1 MPKIYKLFV
10 ALIIAF
16 LPLTSFCN
24 KQPLVSLQCEY
35 LSNPLGIDVE
45 HPRLMWHMNSK
56 KPQQQQAY
64 RIIVANSIEKLNT
77 DSALVWDSGKIKA
90 DDQIVYYEGAPL
102 MAHKRY
108 YWKVEIWTAGKKIVS
123 KPTWFE
129 TAKIASSDWKASWI
143 TDTHDK
149 EFEPSPRFRKVF
161 NAQKPIAEARCY
173 ISGLGYYQLYLNGKT
188 IGESSLNPGF
198 TDYSKRVLYNTYD
211 VTEALQKGTN
221 CIGVQLGNGWFNE
234 QTPTVWY
241 FHLAPWRARPQLLCE
256 VLITYTDGEQEIIK
270 SDTSWQTNTGPVR
283 FDNIHVGTTYD
294 ARLEQPGWNTVNFK
308 ESWKASTLANAPA
321 HLIESQ
327 KMPLIAETDRYSPVS
342 VTKINDT
349 CYVYDMGMNTAG
361 ITEVRIKGQKGTRV
375 MVRHAEMLDSVG
387 NIDQRNINMHLRP
400 RNEREI
406 IQSDVYILKGAGEEV
421 FKPAFTY
428 HGFQYVE
435 ITSDHPIAQE
445 DIHLQGIKMHSDV
458 DEIGSFT
465 SSSELLNKILAICKN
480 SYLSNLYS
488 LPTDCPTREKN
499 GWMADGFMV
508 QEAGMLN
515 YNSNTI
521 YAKWVKD
528 MVDAQQENGN
538 MPGIVPT
545 SHEWNS
551 DWAGPIWDAAIFI
564 VPMNLYDYYED
575 KESIK
580 NIYATAERYLN
591 YLETEENE
599 KGLLSSGLGDWL
611 FYKAETSTEFMVTA
625 YYYWDN
631 ILMARMAH
639 ILDKNAD
646 EAKYLK
652 KAEELKQII
661 NKEFFDEGKI
671 AYANE
676 TQLSYALPL
685 YMSLVPEKYENQL
698 AQNLNNKIKDND
710 YYLDYGF
717 IGSLIV
723 PEVLSNYGYA
733 ETVFKMVTQ
742 EKMPSWGNW
751 VLEEG
756 ATSLF
761 ETWDINRNIG
771 DASRNHPSMGAIAA
785 WMYKTLAGINK
796 AEKTPAFKD
805 IRIQPAFIPQ
815 LDFVKASYESQY
827 GRITSEWKRTGK
839 KIKFKVSIPAGCSS
853 TIVLPQETK
862 IVNGGSYTF
871 RLNAVDLEY

>member
-1 MPKIYKLFV
+1 MPKIDKLFV
-10 ALIIAF
+10 ALLIAF
-16 LPLTSFCN
+16 LPLTSFCK

-35 LSNPLGIDVE
+35 LSNPLGIDLE
-45 HPRLMWHMNSK
+45 KPRLMWQINSK

-64 RIIVANSIEKLNT
+64 RIVVAGSLEKLNT

-90 DDQIVYYEGAPL
+90 DDQIVYYDGAAL

-108 YWKVEIWTAGKKIVS
+108 YWKVQIWTTQGKIVS
-123 KPTWFE
+123 QPTWFE
-129 TAKIASSDWKASWI
+129 TAKMTSSDWKASWI
-143 TDTHDK
+143 TDTHEK

-161 NAQKPIAEARCY
+161 NTQKPIAEARCY
-173 ISGLGYYQLYLNGKT
+173 ISGLGYYQLYLNGEI
-188 IGESSLNPGF
+188 IGKSSLNPGF
-198 TDYSKRVLYNTYD
+198 TDYSKRILYNTYD
-211 VTEALQKGTN
+211 VTEALQKGAN
-221 CIGVQLGNGWFNE
+221 CIAVQLGNGWFNE
-234 QTPTVWY
+234 QTPTVWN

-256 VLITYTDGEQEIIK
+256 VLITYSDGEQEVIK
-270 SDTSWQTNTGPVR
+270 SDVSWKTNIGPVR
-283 FDNIHVGTTYD
+283 FFNIHVGTTYD
-294 ARLEQPGWNTVNFK
+294 ALLEQQGWNTVNFK
-308 ESWKASTLANAPA
+308 ESWKESTLANAPA
-321 HLIESQ
+321 SLIESQ
-327 KMPLIAETDRYSPVS
+327 KMPLIAETDRYAPVS
-342 VTKINDT
+342 VIKINDT
-349 CYVYDMGMNTAG
+349 CYVYDMGINTAG

-375 MVRHAEMLDSVG
+375 MVRHAEMLDSSG

-406 IQSDVYILKGAGEEV
+406 IQSDVYILKGEGEEV
-421 FKPAFTY
+421 FKPDFTY

-435 ITSDHPIAQE
+435 ITSDHPIPQE
-445 DIHLQGIKMHSDV
+445 NIHLQGIKMHSDV

-515 YNSNTI
+515 YDSNTI

-528 MVDAQQENGN
+528 MVDAQQDTGN

-575 KESIK
+575 KESVR
-580 NIYATAERYLN
+580 NIYATAQKYLN

-611 FYKAETSTEFMVTA
+611 YYKAETSTDFMVTA

-639 ILDKNAD
+639 ILEKNAD

-652 KAEELKQII
+652 KAEDLKQII
-661 NKEFFDEGKI
+661 NNEFFDEGKM

-685 YMSLVPEKYENQL
+685 YMNIVPRKYESQL
-698 AQNLNNKIKDND
+698 AENLNKKITDND

-742 EKMPSWGNW
+742 ENMPSWGNW
-751 VLEEG
+751 VLKED
-756 ATSLF
+756 ATSLY

-785 WMYKTLAGINK
+785 WMYKTLAGITK
-796 AEKTPAFKD
+796 AEKTPAFKE
-805 IRIQPAFIPQ
+805 IHIQPAFIPQ
-815 LDFVKASYESQY
+815 LEFVKASYKSQY
-827 GRITSEWKRTGK
+827 GLIISEWKRTGK
-839 KIKFKVSIPAGCSS
+839 KIKFKVTIPASCSAK
-853 TIVLPQETK
+853 IVLPKETK
-862 IVNGGSYTF
+862 TVNGGSYTF
-871 RLNAVDLEY
+871 TLNTVDLE